1 MQVAQEKERRKR
13 REGGERRKR
22 IIFCMLAGGNPTLK
36 IKSRITLRKGKTYIY
51 IFLNKRK

>member
-51 IFLNKRK
+51 ILNKRK